1 MILTE
6 TLFRSFNKSNKIVIT
21 EEQIKL
27 NSNVMK
33 QLKDGLDNAIK
44 NKRHI
49 QILSHVDLDGMTS
62 AIAIVQYLKRK
73 GFSNDNIT
81 VTFGQYGDK
90 KLKIKETPTKNK
102 AVVVSDFAKIST
114 IKLWDELQFLSDFG
128 FNKYKYKFVNLVNT
142 QDFTKMSID
151 EFKKWLYDNFAVDAK
166 RAKKPEEKFDK
177 SAKDI
182 LECLKLYSKIK
193 NRKENPIEKITFK
206 NLESYRLQDADPD
219 YIVDHHNN
227 EDNNL
232 RGAKEGLLDIETPSN
247 AAALGKILGVFSQAD
262 LDAINMIDGAQ
273 YDKNELK
280 RATFL
285 DTKYP
290 AKTEERALAIKIN
303 AYIEQATKKDNRTA
317 ELIVK
322 NSGPSLKSLSET
334 LEKALKV
341 NAAKV
346 KILDA
351 LTKGFEVPEIGADGK
366 PIMKAGRPVNK
377 KITNGSEIY
386 NYVKKIINTEI
397 PKEFMDEFNAHKSG
411 KAIDGID
418 KKLFNPESSF
428 YKDREGKQLQPMA
441 GFEQVK
447 GKADRTNALT
457 KTGYLT
463 RKENEELNNLIK
475 KGSEN
480 LSDEEKE
487 ILNKE
492 AKTKKYQE
500 AFFKM
505 RDSLTDEEK
514 KRFDLLKS
522 KKGKINHVSNF
533 AMVKAELSDLKDY
546 PGRYAAALY
555 SSKGKRF
562 PFTIKRY
569 SDFIQASKNPL
580 YTGSVDF
587 SKVMPAVKKV
597 VEDYLK
603 DLVNKKI
610 ISKWV
615 AQHVIDGMNYNS
627 GGHKAILNFQGFN
640 EFKPP
645 KNVRDASF
653 EAKKM
658 IDRIK
663 KANQLKNEREGN
675 NKYQDNFKN
684 LTDKSYRKLNWSKSE
699 MKKTEDLKKDLMD
712 KVMTTIMR
720 ETEKL
725 FPVSKEHINSLRA
738 DENDNELEDNSEK

>member
-6 TLFRSFNKSNKIVIT
+6 TLFRSFNKNNKIVIT

-27 NSNVMK
+27 NSNVIK
-33 QLKDGLDNAIK
+33 QLKDGLDKAIS

-49 QILSHVDLDGMTS
+49 QILSHLDLDGITS

-142 QDFTKMSID
+142 QDFTNMSFD
-151 EFKKWLYDNFAVDAK
+151 EFKKWLDDNFAIK
-166 RAKKPEEKFDK
+166 PKKSEEKFDK

-227 EDNNL
+227 DDNNL

-322 NSGPSLKSLSET
+322 NSGPSLASLAET

-366 PIMKAGRPVNK
+366 PIMKAGKPVNK

-418 KKLFNPESSF
+418 KKIFNPESSF
-428 YKDREGKQLQPMA
+428 YKNREGKKLGEMA

-480 LSDEEKE
+480 LTDEEKE
-487 ILNKE
+487 VLNKE

-500 AFFKM
+500 VFFKM

-514 KRFDLLKS
+514 KRFDYLKS

-533 AMVKAELSDLKDY
+533 AMVKADTFADLKDY
-546 PGRYAAALY
+546 PSRYAAALY

-580 YTGSVDF
+580 YTGNVDF
-587 SKVMPAVKKV
+587 AKVMPAVKKV

-610 ISKWV
+610 ISNWV
-615 AQHVIDGMNYNS
+615 AQHIIDGMNYNS
-627 GGHKAILNFQGFN
+627 GGHKAILNFQGFD
-640 EFKPP
+640 EFKAPS
-645 KNVRDASF
+645 KSRNAAY
-653 EAKKM
+653 EAKEM

-663 KANQLKNEREGN
+663 KANKSKNEREGN
-675 NKYQDNFKN
+675 NKNKNNFSN
-684 LTDKSYRKLNWSKSE
+684 LSAKTFGKLNKANSE
-699 MKKTEDLKKDLMD
+699 IKKIEELKKDLMD
-712 KVMTTIMR
+712 KVMATIMR

-725 FPVSKEHINSLRA
+725 FPVSKEHINSLKA
-738 DENDNELEDNSEK
+738 GENDNELEDSSEK